1 MKENIVALIKN
12 NIDVYY
18 IQIDDLTKNH
28 KNHTTYDGGGHYKA
42 IIVSN
47 DFKKTSLLKRHQMVY
62 AILNKMIKKQIHA
75 LSLKTLSHSLK
86 TKFDVIKMDPFS
98 SRSLINWNKS

>member
-12 NIDVYY
+12 NINVYY

-28 KNHTTYDGGGHYKA
+28 INHTNYDGGGHYNA

-47 DFKKTSLLKRHQMVY
+47 DFKNLSLLKRHQMIY
-62 AILNKMIKKQIHA
+62 RILNQMIKKEIHA
-75 LSLKTLSHSLK
+75 LSLKTLTVEEYK
-86 TKFDVIKMDPFS
+86 
-98 SRSLINWNKS
+98 NKKEAR